1 MMPAVFGASSRSPLV
16 PHGAKSQ
23 PLLASKV
30 SWRCRRSSN
39 LSTMESVPVSGNLR
53 NQPSQ
58 LQCIQTCSHWQ
69 CEWRAKS
76 KEWRAVAV
84 YINVS
89 LLWRLRVDVLF
100 VLRLQCSPHFEAPKA
115 GLRPGR
121 ECIWKLVRSVSKDQ
135 RDVTMS
141 IHISPNRPILIPVN
155 LFAKNDDIENVCAPT
170 VQ

>member
-1 MMPAVFGASSRSPLV
+1 MPAVFGASSRSPLV

-23 PLLASKV
+23 PLLASKA

-58 LQCIQTCSHWQ
+58 LQCIPLFPLAVRVAGQIQRVEGGSCIYQ
-69 CEWRAKS
+69 CDS
-76 KEWRAVAV
+76 
-84 YINVS
+84 
-89 LLWRLRVDVLF
+89 LWRLRVDVLF
-100 VLRLQCSPHFEAPKA
+100 ILRLQCSPHFEAPKA
-115 GLRPGR
+115 GLRHGR
-121 ECIWKLVRSVSKDQ
+121 DCIWKLVRSVSKDQ